1 MIVFKKN
8 SCIFSTT
15 IKTITIMSLL
25 NNLINKFQQLF
36 SGSAAPTPDSGRAI
50 QAKQQL
56 FVAILEACD
65 DGVITTD
72 EMSDVRTLQSK
83 LGMSDAE
90 LNGVKI
96 QVLQNLI
103 EKVMEDNIVTEDEMD
118 FIEQIE
124 IDLQLGVAD
133 SLKIKGD
140 IERVRQMYKRSKS
153 VGGDEFDD
161 EDFFDDDYDY
171 DDDEDND
178 EDNDEDDTEN
188 DNENDDGIDIGEA
201 AALATALGAGA
212 ILVNEL
218 TQDSDMEDDPMS
230 EEEVG
235 SNESEEGTSD
245 TETLSDE
252 S

>member
-1 MIVFKKN
+1 
-8 SCIFSTT
+8 
-15 IKTITIMSLL
+15 MSLL

-36 SGSAAPTPDSGRAI
+36 SGSAAPSPDSGRAT
-50 QAKQQL
+50 QARQQL

-65 DGVITTD
+65 DGAITVD
-72 EMSDVRTLQSK
+72 EMSDVRALQSK

-90 LNGVKI
+90 LNNIKI

-140 IERVRQMYKRSKS
+140 IERVRAMYKRSNS
-153 VGGDEFDD
+153 VDEDGLDNDDLLDNDDDKYDDYNDTEYDD
-161 EDFFDDDYDY
+161 E
-171 DDDEDND
+171 N
-178 EDNDEDDTEN
+178 
-188 DNENDDGIDIGEA
+188 DGIGIGETA
-201 AALATALGAGA
+201 AIATAVGAGA
-212 ILVNEL
+212 ILVDQFNQENDL
-218 TQDSDMEDDPMS
+218 EDDLIDEEEIDEEVS
-230 EEEVG
+230 EESV
-235 SNESEEGTSD
+235 EEI
-245 TETLSDE
+245 ETFSDE

>member
-1 MIVFKKN
+1 
-8 SCIFSTT
+8 
-15 IKTITIMSLL
+15 MSLL
-25 NNLINKFQQLF
+25 KNVINKFQQLF
-36 SGSAAPTPDSGRAI
+36 SGSAAPTPDSARAT

-65 DGVITTD
+65 DGIITTD
-72 EMSDVRTLQSK
+72 EMSDVRALQSK
-83 LGMSDAE
+83 LGMSDTE
-90 LNGVKI
+90 LNSIKI

-103 EKVMEDNIVTEDEMD
+103 DRVMEDNIVTEDEMD

-140 IERVRQMYKRSKS
+140 IKRVRKMYKHSNS

-161 EDFFDDDYDY
+161 DDFFDDDYNDDY
-171 DDDEDND
+171 DDDED
-178 EDNDEDDTEN
+178 DTEY

-201 AALATALGAGA
+201 AAIATAVGAGA
-212 ILVNEL
+212 ILANEL
-218 TQDSDMEDDPMS
+218 AEDSDLEADPID
-230 EEEVG
+230 EEEIDED
-235 SNESEEGTSD
+235 ESEESTNK
-245 TETLSDE
+245 TEIFSDE